1 MIFIA
6 SNTHRHDAT
15 NEVMVK
21 NLANG
26 VSLDE
31 LSTVLFDM
39 DGTLVDHFET
49 IFRCYEF
56 AAQAL
61 GKSPPTYD
69 EVKRAVGGSMPVT
82 IKAFFD
88 DESLEEAKAHWIK
101 RFDEIHLEGVRVLDG
116 AMELIEKLENRGLHL
131 AVFTNKSGKHTRNI
145 IRSLGLYDTFS
156 LILGAEDT
164 EFRKPQPEL
173 STYALSQLGV
183 KPSEA
188 LLIGDSPFDIESAK
202 CVGMRCFC
210 VATGSYSKEELE
222 TANADAVFDGLPE
235 LMDSIFA

>member
-1 MIFIA
+1 
-6 SNTHRHDAT
+6 
-15 NEVMVK
+15 
-21 NLANG
+21 
-26 VSLDE
+26 
-31 LSTVLFDM
+31 
-39 DGTLVDHFET
+39 
-49 IFRCYEF
+49 
-56 AAQAL
+56 
-61 GKSPPTYD
+61 
-69 EVKRAVGGSMPVT
+69 MPVT

-88 DESLEEAKAHWIK
+88 EESLEEAKAHWIK
-101 RFDEIHLEGVRVLDG
+101 RFDEIHLEGVRVLNG
-116 AMELIEKLENRGLHL
+116 AMELIEKLENRGFHL

-173 STYALSQLGV
+173 STHALSQLGV

-210 VATGSYSKEELE
+210 VATGSHSKKELAA
-222 TANADAVFDGLPE
+222 ANADAVFDGLPE